1 MSAYLVLLLAILSR
15 ILPHA
20 FHTTS
25 VNFTAVGGGLL
36 FFGSRRGRSQALV
49 AVAAMALTDFY
60 LTTYAYGYPFHLRGY
75 LATWAWYGA
84 VCLLGH
90 GLLSEK
96 RSVLRVGAAVLA
108 SSTSFF
114 VVSNFMVWA
123 GGGLYPHNAAG
134 LGACFVAGI
143 PFYANDL
150 MSTAVTA
157 GALFG
162 LPVLAK
168 TIVATIRGAQGNGLR
183 LG

>member
-36 FFGSRRGRSQALV
+36 FFGSRRGRWQTLV
-49 AVAAMALTDFY
+49 AVLAMAATDFY
-60 LTTYAYGYPFHLRGY
+60 LTTYAYGYAFHARSY
-75 LATWAWYGA
+75 LVTWAWYGA
-84 VCLLGH
+84 VCLIGY
-90 GLLSEK
+90 GLLSRK

-114 VVSNFMVWA
+114 VLSNFMVWV
-123 GGGLYPHNAAG
+123 GGGMYPHNAAG
-134 LGACFVAGI
+134 LGACYIAAV

-150 MSTAVTA
+150 MSTAVTS

-168 TIVATIRGAQGNGLR
+168 SIAQSLRGAQGNDLR

>member
-20 FHTTS
+20 FHATG

-36 FFGSRRGRSQALV
+36 FFGSRRGRSQTLV
-49 AVAAMALTDFY
+49 AVVAMALTDFY
-60 LTTYAYGYPFHLRGY
+60 LTTYVYSFPFHVRGY
-75 LATWAWYGA
+75 LVTWAWYGA

-90 GLLSEK
+90 ALLAQK
-96 RSVLRVGAAVLA
+96 RSAVRVGAAVLA

-114 VVSNFMVWA
+114 VLSNFMVWM
-123 GGGLYPHNAAG
+123 GGGLYPHSAAG
-134 LGACFVAGI
+134 LGACYMAAI
-143 PFYANDL
+143 PFYANDV

-168 TIVATIRGAQGNGLR
+168 AILESVRGAQGSDLR

>member
-1 MSAYLVLLLAILSR
+1 MSPYLVLLFAILSR
-15 ILPHA
+15 VLPHA
-20 FHTTS
+20 FHATS

-36 FFGSRRGRSQALV
+36 FFGSRRGRWHTLA
-49 AVAAMALTDFY
+49 AVLAMAATDFY
-60 LTTYAYGYPFHLRGY
+60 LTTYAYGYPFHVRSY
-75 LATWAWYGA
+75 LVTWAWYGM
-84 VCLLGH
+84 VCLIGY
-90 GLLSEK
+90 GLLSQK

-108 SSTSFF
+108 SATSFF
-114 VVSNFMVWA
+114 VLSNFMVWV
-123 GGGLYPHNAAG
+123 GGGMYPHSAAG
-134 LGACFVAGI
+134 LGACYVAAI

-168 TIVATIRGAQGNGLR
+168 AIVQSVRGAQGNDLR